1 MCRDSRTT
9 QQLQGA
15 VTAAAK
21 LASTLTSNPM
31 STPQERDL
39 ADKLHTQIDT
49 ELTELDHR
57 RNH

>member
-9 QQLQGA
+9 DQLQGS

-21 LASTLTSNPM
+21 LANTLTSNPM

-39 ADKLHTQIDT
+39 ANQLHELINN